1 MGPEFF
7 QTQMGQRFYQKTMP
21 DISQQLE
28 KLNTNL
34 ETLIDLFRQ
43 GVEADKDI
51 QDRQRVRIVED

>member
-1 MGPEFF
+1 
-7 QTQMGQRFYQKTMP
+7 MP

-43 GVEADKDI
+43 GVEADKEI